1 MRKFRQALRFLQDFA
16 REFCSG
22 RKQGMKKDRRKGG
35 PFFPVPIQ
43 RQRFRLD
50 GFPALFCNFR
60 RDMHRA
66 AAGGL

>member
-35 PFFPVPIQ
+35 LSGLFRTGKAPYSGGIPVRFPGPI
-43 RQRFRLD
+43 
-50 GFPALFCNFR
+50 P
-60 RDMHRA
+60 
-66 AAGGL
+66 